1 MDLILIRS
9 LSFNINIGSAQ
20 TYNSLSA
27 QGNLQSNVW
36 ILMKSILLSNR
47 MKSIFRRLKSRFCWK
62 VVISAISLRISKWQ
76 LIQKI
81 NLSIEHCLVFIQT
94 RTSGDH
100 ALAGSQDWTVFQI
113 PNFLK
118 ISCSPGSFL
127 FGMIHMTLFTKSF
140 IGFQWSG
147 LWWDPALWCFKL
159 SRVLKE
165 IVSIQYLLEWT
176 LMGFSFVLSQDSSNS
191 ENMLN
196 TF

>member
-118 ISCSPGSFL
+118 ISSSPGFFYLVWYTWHCLLNLLLVFSEAGCDEIQL
-127 FGMIHMTLFTKSF
+127 CGVSSCP
-140 IGFQWSG
+140 GFW
-147 LWWDPALWCFKL
+147 K
-159 SRVLKE
+159 K
-165 IVSIQYLLEWT
+165 
-176 LMGFSFVLSQDSSNS
+176 
-191 ENMLN
+191 
-196 TF
+196 